1 MKDESVPIQFV
12 MHDIQHQE
20 SSFRATGAIVYSF
33 PSVATDLLLIKQHQ
47 YEVFLVKG
55 RPLRERFHMFYI
67 PFCYLATL
75 NNTTNFTASLI
86 PISQYNSRN
95 ITIYHMAY
103 EIIND
108 TMLYRVIPCAEQDFL
123 TFTILE

>member
-1 MKDESVPIQFV
+1 MKDDFVPIQLV

-20 SSFRATGAIVYSF
+20 SSFLATGVIVYCF
-33 PSVATDLLLIKQHQ
+33 PSVATDLLLIEQHQ
-47 YEVFLVKG
+47 YVVFLVKG
-55 RPLRERFHMFYI
+55 RPLRERFHMSYI

-86 PISQYNSRN
+86 PISQHNSRN